1 MDYKEQRAFEAT
13 LTTAQRKKIRTL
25 EKDYEQRLN
34 PIRNFHWKRYEEVKR
49 EAFKT
54 LNCDQRVRESQEA
67 LKPQMEAITE
77 QIQRLNAQY
86 VELQNELMKKRDEI
100 YDEVYAIASSDPQ
113 VLATGEIW
121 KEIKETYAKQKG
133 ELFASLQK

>member
-25 EKDYEQRLN
+25 EKDYEQRLT

-49 EAFKT
+49 EAFKSE
-54 LNCDQRVRESQEA
+54 NCEQRVKEIREA
-67 LKPQMEAITE
+67 NAPILEAIKE
-77 QIQRLNAQY
+77 QIRQ
-86 VELQNELMKKRDEI
+86 LQEQQTQILDEARVQEEAI
-100 YDEVYAIASSDPQ
+100 WGEAYNIASNDPQ

-121 KEIKETYAKQKG
+121 KEIKETYAKQKE

>member
-25 EKDYEQRLN
+25 EKDYEERIT

-49 EAFKT
+49 EAYISINAEQRIKEIREAMKPEMDAISEQIRQ
-54 LNCDQRVRESQEA
+54 LNEQYAQLQDESQ
-67 LKPQMEAITE
+67 
-77 QIQRLNAQY
+77 
-86 VELQNELMKKRDEI
+86 KKRDAI
-100 YDEVYAIASSDPQ
+100 LDETYVIAGNDPQ

-121 KEIKETYAKQKG
+121 KEMKETHAKKKE
-133 ELFASLQK
+133 ELFASLRK

>member
-25 EKDYEQRLN
+25 EKDYEERIT

-49 EAFKT
+49 EAFVT
-54 LNCDQRVRESQEA
+54 INGEQRIKEIRQEF
-67 LKPQMEAITE
+67 KPQMEAISE
-77 QIQRLNAQY
+77 QIRQLNEQYIQLQTEAQNKEEA
-86 VELQNELMKKRDEI
+86 VRDET
-100 YDEVYAIASSDPQ
+100 YVIAGNDPQ

-121 KEIKETYAKQKG
+121 KEMKETHAKKKE